1 MKTKNLVWVFLLLVF
16 ILNACTATTEQPVT
30 DVANM
35 TIDNVL
41 VPPSFDYTTSKNI
54 EITLKS
60 PEMFQGA
67 VFQVQSLYKGKD
79 EATFGKGSFDE
90 KGQFSGL
97 FVVNSYV
104 DTIRILSNYLGLVN
118 IIDIPIVGNKA
129 DFDYQPLY
137 LPTKSASLD
146 EMLVLKSASAAPF
159 TYLSSYN
166 SSGVPGNL
174 ITPDT
179 FEKNFFDDINASL
192 PEYKPVPKN
201 NPEYLA
207 GGAQTN
213 LVLTKQADVWITFV
227 TEGAGWR
234 NALGFYTDP
243 NQELKIIFPN
253 ASMGGSGGSLAPGS
267 KVYLG
272 RFPANT
278 TLGWFLVANGWD
290 GKKVGPGNGIRYS
303 DASLNSETDPNL
315 KQHMVLL
322 NDVGRSRILLGFED
336 MARDDRSCDND
347 FNDAIF
353 YISANPIEAVATNN
367 VVKLKAANDS
377 DGDGINDELDDF
389 PFDPNKAFNN
399 YAPSQASSGSVAYED
414 LWPSKG
420 DYDFNDL
427 VVSYNYNQV
436 ANAKNLITSLE
447 ATFTITSV
455 GGSYKN
461 GFGIVLPISPSK
473 IKSVENQVLNAKYVN
488 VSANGTE
495 AGQSHSVIFAIENAQ
510 VKVGTKIPIIITFNT
525 PVSTSELGG
534 APYNPFI
541 VLNGNRS
548 AELHLPD
555 MPPTGL
561 GGSMLG
567 SGDDYSD
574 PGIGRY
580 YKSKRNLP
588 WALNIY
594 GGFNPPGEKISI
606 DKVYPRFIPWANSG
620 GTINQDWFR

>member
-1 MKTKNLVWVFLLLVF
+1 MKTKTFIWRALFLAIVAASCSSPSEEPVVDVSKMTISNVVVPESF
-16 ILNACTATTEQPVT
+16 NYATTR
-30 DVANM
+30 
-35 TIDNVL
+35 NVEL
-41 VPPSFDYTTSKNI
+41 S
-54 EITLKS
+54 LKA
-60 PEMFQGA
+60 PEMFEGA
-67 VFQVQSLYKGKD
+67 VFQVQSLFKGKE

-90 KGQFSGL
+90 KGEFSGL
-97 FVVNSYV
+97 YVVNSYI
-104 DTIRILSNYLGLVN
+104 DTIRILSSYLGLVN

-137 LPTKSASLD
+137 LPTKSAVFE
-146 EMLVLKSASAAPF
+146 EMPVLKSASAAPF
-159 TYLSSYN
+159 TYLASYN
-166 SSGVPGNL
+166 SSGVPSNL

-192 PEYKPVPKN
+192 PEYKPVPTN
-201 NPEYLA
+201 HPEYLA

-234 NALGFYTDP
+234 NALGYYTDP
-243 NQELKIIFPN
+243 AKEMKIIFPN

-290 GKKVGPGNGIRYS
+290 GKKVGNGNGIRYS
-303 DASLNSETDPNL
+303 DVSLNSESNPVL

-322 NDVGRSRILLGFED
+322 NDVARSRILLGFED
-336 MARDDRSCDND
+336 MARDDRACDND

-353 YISANPIEAVATNN
+353 YITANPIEAVAVNN
-367 VVKLKAANDS
+367 VVKMKAANDS

-399 YAPSQASSGSVAYED
+399 YAPSQASTGSVAYED

-436 ANAKNLITSLE
+436 ANAKNMITSLE

-461 GFGIVLPISPSK
+461 GFGIVLPVSPSK
-473 IKSVENQVLNAKYVN
+473 IKSVENQVLNGKYVN

-495 AGQSHSVIFAIENAQ
+495 SGQSQAVIIAIENAIG
-510 VKVGTKIPIIITFNT
+510 KVGTKIPLKITFNT

-541 VLNGNRS
+541 IVNGNRG
-548 AELHLPD
+548 AEVHLPD
-555 MPPTGL
+555 LPPTAL

-567 SGDDYSD
+567 TGDDYSN
-574 PGIGRY
+574 PGNGRY

-594 GGFNPPGEKISI
+594 GGFSPPNEKVSI

-620 GTINQDWFR
+620 GTTNQDWFK